1 MNNFARRE
9 HIHRQLERRR
19 DVLAEWAKVGVS
31 NLPDGT
37 SVPVSLNQVRQWED
51 ACRGITRIGS
61 ASSITTTH
69 RVHGALVRDID
80 RLLREL
86 AEQRA
91 AQVKRKKTGRA
102 KRNRRLAELESSFAS
117 AANQYGVLSA
127 ERDETELQL
136 RVAEQSVAAFRRE
149 NSELRTEV
157 RNLKA
162 ELARRSASGTVT
174 SIDMGRRGPP

>member
-1 MNNFARRE
+1 M
-9 HIHRQLERRR
+9 
-19 DVLAEWAKVGVS
+19 LAEWVATGVS
-31 NLPDGT
+31 NLPEGT
-37 SVPVSLNQVRQWED
+37 GVPVSLNQVRRWED
-51 ACRGITRIGS
+51 VSLGISKIGS
-61 ASSITTTH
+61 PSSCTTTH
-69 RVHGALVRDID
+69 PVYGAVVRDID

-86 AEQRA
+86 ADQQA
-91 AQVKRKKTGRA
+91 SQVKRKKTGRA

-117 AANQYGVLSA
+117 AANQYGVLTA

-136 RVAEQSVAAFRRE
+136 RVAEQSVAAFKRE